1 MGKRGGTIPSLKLVS
16 SFDTILKYILGE
28 RERERERGKH
38 IEVNMVW
45 LDSLRQHLKPLSGY
59 IVLNC
64 IIL

>member
-38 IEVNMVW
+38 IEVNMV
-45 LDSLRQHLKPLSGY
+45 
-59 IVLNC
+59 
-64 IIL
+64 

>member
-28 RERERERGKH
+28 RERERERERGKH

-45 LDSLRQHLKPLSGY
+45 LDSLRPQFKAL
-59 IVLNC
+59 
-64 IIL
+64 

>member
-45 LDSLRQHLKPLSGY
+45 LDSLRPQFKAL
-59 IVLNC
+59 
-64 IIL
+64 